1 MSSENPG
8 NHSPKEESGTRMGHA
23 HAETPERHHVDDHR
37 AEDVLG
43 RGSDGGDQPRRG
55 SLNLCDI
62 PVDTPHVTP
71 SHAIPPVASRRYS
84 TMGMGLLDPVPQA
97 LHDIEEGVAEILVHL
112 QRQSMLMTRLQTTQ
126 TQHGKKLR
134 KLHADIQS
142 SKLITMQL

>member
-8 NHSPKEESGTRMGHA
+8 NHSPKEESGMRMG
-23 HAETPERHHVDDHR
+23 ERHHVDDHR
-37 AEDVLG
+37 TEDAMG
-43 RGSDGGDQPRRG
+43 RGSDDQP
-55 SLNLCDI
+55 LCDI
-62 PVDTPHVTP
+62 PVDTLHVTHP
-71 SHAIPPVASRRYS
+71 HATPPVVSRRNS